1 MHEIMESIGSEVHES
16 KHDSHVSKG
25 CWGRGGG
32 SVELVLY
39 QNPPNWPRQPITSL
53 PDRFESP
60 NTRNNISKQ
69 WLKPDDRRK

>member
-1 MHEIMESIGSEVHES
+1 MHEIMESIGSEVDES
-16 KHDSHVSKG
+16 KHDSHLSEG
-25 CWGRGGG
+25 CRGEGG

-53 PDRFESP
+53 SDRFESP

-69 WLKPDDRRK
+69 RPKPDDHR